1 MLQPKNEGPS
11 HTSET
16 FQQTDEEE
24 LQYTKEDPQIR
35 NEGCQGTE
43 GRSPQSDHEEYKTEK
58 GLRSTV
64 DRTKQTNEHLQPTD
78 GGAVKEKDR

>member
-16 FQQTDEEE
+16 VQPTDEEE
-24 LQYTKEDPQIR
+24 LQHTKEGTQIT
-35 NEGCQGTE
+35 NKSCQGTE
-43 GRSPQSDHEEYKTEK
+43 GRSPQSAHEEYKIEK
-58 GLRSTV
+58 DLQSTV

-78 GGAVKEKDR
+78 GGGIKEKDR